1 MSDPVTERAHY
12 LAVGGDGS
20 GDLFLIQRGCVEHL
34 GRLRLTWRLRRTK
47 ARGATGP
54 PPPDE
59 RPPDGLRRRIAT
71 ALGLLL
77 VLPS

>member
-47 ARGATGP
+47 APGDTGP
-54 PPPDE
+54 PPAE
-59 RPPDGLRRRIAT
+59 RPPGTLRRLIAT

-77 VLPS
+77 AFPI